1 MTKLR
6 VLLALLTLILVGTFA
21 TLITLYA
28 KGYRFDKKSFRFR
41 PSGLLV
47 LKSDPVGAS
56 VYINGELITATDNT
70 ISLSPG
76 AYDVSIK
83 KEGYHAWEKRLIV
96 EKEIVTEAGAS
107 LFKVAPSLSAI
118 TFSSVVNPV
127 LAPDGSKI
135 AYLVLP
141 ENGITSEASG
151 LWVLETVNLPVGFAK
166 EPRKI
171 TDGDLTDATYIFS
184 PDGRQILLTVKTGVF
199 LLDSGTLTSQSKRV
213 NIASRKDIVLADWQK
228 QKQNRL
234 LAQLKP
240 LPDEL
245 EDILTRKASVV
256 LFSPDENKIVYT
268 ASGAASIKKELIRP
282 LPGSSTQRE
291 ERDIKMGRTYVYD
304 IKEDRN
310 FLIDDGAEPLIL
322 NQQVFPEG
330 ALRRAS
336 WFPTSKHLVLAEG
349 NKISIMDYDGTNRQE
364 VYTGSYVAPHA
375 YPFASTSRLLILT
388 NLGATDSLPNLYS
401 ISLK

>member
-1 MTKLR
+1 MTRLR
-6 VLLALLTLILVGTFA
+6 VFLALLTVVVVGILA
-21 TLITLYA
+21 TLVTLYA
-28 KGYRFDKKSFRFR
+28 RGYRFDKKSLSFR

-47 LKSDPVGAS
+47 LKSDPEGAS
-56 VYINGELITATDNT
+56 VYINGELVTATDNT

-76 AYDVSIK
+76 AYDVSIR
-83 KEGYHAWEKRLIV
+83 KEGYLPWEKRLIV
-96 EKEIVTEAGAS
+96 EKEVVTEANTS
-107 LFKVAPSLSAI
+107 LFRAVPSLSAV

-127 LAPDGSKI
+127 LASDGSKI

-141 ENGITSEASG
+141 VNGITSEASG

-166 EPRKI
+166 EPRKV

-199 LLDSGTLTSQSKRV
+199 LLDSGTLTPQSKRV
-213 NIASRKDIVLADWQK
+213 NIASRKDIVLADWEK
-228 QKQNRL
+228 QKQVRL
-234 LAQLKP
+234 QAQLKP

-245 EDILTRKASVV
+245 EDILTRKASAV
-256 LFSPDENKIVYT
+256 LFSPDETKILYT
-268 ASGAASIKKELIRP
+268 ASGAASIKEGLIRP
-282 LPGSSTQRE
+282 LPGSSTQKE
-291 ERDIKMGRTYVYD
+291 ERDIKMGRTYAYD

-310 FLIDDGAEPLIL
+310 FLIDDGAEPLIV

-330 ALRRAS
+330 TLRRIS

-349 NKISIMDYDGTNRQE
+349 NKINIMDYDGTNRQE

-375 YPFASTSRLLILT
+375 YPFASTARLLILT